1 MDVQINLFVQNFTP
15 LFLTVSLEIIMA
27 LIRN

>member
-15 LFLTVSLEIIMA
+15 LFLTVSPEIIMA